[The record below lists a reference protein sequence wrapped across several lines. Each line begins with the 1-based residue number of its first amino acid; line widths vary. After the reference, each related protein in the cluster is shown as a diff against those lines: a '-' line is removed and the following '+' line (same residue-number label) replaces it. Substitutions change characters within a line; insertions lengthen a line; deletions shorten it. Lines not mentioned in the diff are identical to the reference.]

1 MHIKHKLLASL
12 GVITLLTALGTTAVI
27 TVQPHED
34 LIAQA
39 TQSQTEAQPSQQ
51 LADSVIQPVSSQIK
65 GQLRWNNHGAY
76 VIGDGDTGSANLNTN
91 VSSAPY
97 ARNANLDD
105 KHRATYGEA
114 LLNKTTRQY
123 LNRSQTGQG
132 RTEFTPVGWKQMNNL
147 ANGYSHLYD
156 RGHLLGYALV
166 GGINGFDASESNP
179 QNIVTQTAWANEAGS
194 DTSTGQNYYESLV
207 RKALDQNKTVL
218 YKVKALY
225 NGDELV
231 PRATWIQAKST
242 DGSLN
247 INAVVPNAENGM
259 NINYQTGEGQLGD
272 NNGNNNN
279 QPANQNTQNQANESS
294 QTQNASNNTSAQ
306 PNGPID
312 NQYPEQNTQNQT
324 LPATGYKHNHK
335 SPIDV
340 SHNIW
345 SAFRTAFT
353 GNNVSVK

>member
-12 GVITLLTALGTTAVI
+12 GAITLLTALGTTAVI
-27 TVQPHED
+27 TTQPHED

-51 LADSVIQPVSSQIK
+51 LADSIVQPISNQIK

-76 VIGDGDTGSANLNTN
+76 VIGNGDTGSANLNTN

-97 ARNANLDD
+97 TRNANLDD

-123 LNRSQTGQG
+123 LNRNQTGQE
-132 RTEFTPVGWKQMNNL
+132 RSEFTPVGWQQMNNL
-147 ANGYSHLYD
+147 TNGYSHLYD

-194 DTSTGQNYYESLV
+194 ETSTGQNYYESLV

-247 INAVVPNAENGM
+247 INAVIPNAENGI
-259 NINYQTGEGQLGD
+259 NINYQTGEGQLG
-272 NNGNNNN
+272 NNNSN
-279 QPANQNTQNQANESS
+279 NDQSANQNNQQDQTNKSS
-294 QTQNASNNTSAQ
+294 QESNTSNNDSSQ

-324 LPATGYKHNHK
+324 LPATGYKHNYR
-335 SPIDV
+335 SPLSI
-340 SHNIW
+340 SNNIW
-345 SAFRTAFT
+345 HAFRTAFT
-353 GNNVSVK
+353 GSNTSVK